1 MQGVR
6 GRLTDRGGP
15 EEDFPGGR
23 GGERGGGRGA
33 LLLRTGTFGGR
44 MPPGPGLPPAP
55 LTEQTEVSRVGPVVP
70 GGPGLLDKGQ
80 YSQKLNRPASL
91 KRPAELH

>member
-15 EEDFPGGR
+15 AEEFTGGR
-23 GGERGGGRGA
+23 GGDRGGGRGA
-33 LLLRTGTFGGR
+33 LLLRTGAFGGT

-70 GGPGLLDKGQ
+70 GGPWVTG
-80 YSQKLNRPASL
+80 
-91 KRPAELH
+91 